1 MLPPWKCLWCCGS
14 TAALNMRTIKSE
26 EYRHSW
32 ASGRISSLRSACCI
46 VQHCHPPPPV
56 LLSTS
61 PISSVSTQSG
71 IHIYSQFIYL
81 TVSSIYYLLSAMPP
95 FARRPSSL
103 KVAALRM
110 DGIEL
115 KLMQYSI
122 IRFWKFNLVCI
133 DWAFSLLT
141 LARCHSLTAREEWGP
156 LWRNK
161 LKAHYRHQT
170 LGWKSLWWLIHVVVC
185 FSASESF
192 DSTYPTNVVVTS
204 EGLCTYIPP
213 GMFKSSCPIDIT
225 WFPFDDQNCEMKFGS
240 WTYNGFKVELQWR
253 CQRQRNFVVMF
264 TCSQSLSAPS
274 MKIFTTNKI
283 SNFWILLRNF
293 VDKFSRYNELST
305 QSFHWW
311 LMLLNRLL

>member
-1 MLPPWKCLWCCGS
+1 
-14 TAALNMRTIKSE
+14 MRTIKSE

-32 ASGRISSLRSACCI
+32 ASGRISSLCI

-81 TVSSIYYLLSAMPP
+81 TVPSIYYLLSAMLP
-95 FARRPSSL
+95 FDRLPSSL

-141 LARCHSLTAREEWGP
+141 LARCHSLSAREVP

-161 LKAHYRHQT
+161 LKVHYRHQT
-170 LGWKSLWWLIHVVVC
+170 LGLKSPWWLVLQK
-185 FSASESF
+185 
-192 DSTYPTNVVVTS
+192 VTS
-204 EGLCTYIPP
+204 EGNP
-213 GMFKSSCPIDIT
+213 
-225 WFPFDDQNCEMKFGS
+225 
-240 WTYNGFKVELQWR
+240 KV
-253 CQRQRNFVVMF
+253 RNHGEG
-264 TCSQSLSAPS
+264 P
-274 MKIFTTNKI
+274 
-283 SNFWILLRNF
+283 
-293 VDKFSRYNELST
+293 Y
-305 QSFHWW
+305 
-311 LMLLNRLL
+311 